1 MKQKSAQYVLLAS
14 VLLLGVVW
22 WAGQMPLLLAF
33 KPKLATEI
41 VPGLLT
47 GLFVI
52 AAVSERAIA
61 VLNDI
66 WFGESRE
73 NQQELVR
80 AKGKELESVLSSS
93 RATLDMH
100 SKIAIEAAR
109 AGSIPPLTAESIA
122 AITSSNAGFPA
133 ARIEAICA
141 DLAVQNQT
149 LVTVDAK
156 ADRTR
161 LSLAFVASLL
171 VAFVGVRVLD
181 SLLEGTHPPLFQ
193 FVDIVL
199 TAGVLAGG
207 TTAINAIS
215 ELLGGYLNASR
226 KRALEGS

>member
-1 MKQKSAQYVLLAS
+1 MKPVSAQYVLLAAI
-14 VLLLGVVW
+14 VILGVVW
-22 WAGQMPLLLAF
+22 LTAQIPLPLAF

-66 WFGESRE
+66 WFGETRE
-73 NQQELVR
+73 NQHELIRV
-80 AKGKELESVLSSS
+80 KGKELDSVLSSS
-93 RATLDMH
+93 RAALDMH
-100 SKIAIEAAR
+100 SKIAVEAAR
-109 AGSIPPLTAESIA
+109 AGSVPALTAEIA
-122 AITSSNAGFPA
+122 AITSSNAGVPA
-133 ARIEAICA
+133 ARIEAICT

-161 LSLAFVASLL
+161 LSLAFVAGLL
-171 VAFVGVRVLD
+171 VAVVGVRVLD